1 MGYRKMSQEI
11 RLWHCRFCVVYQ
23 EKPFMSATPLVKNLH
38 PVEHASAQ
46 GKQKEILDMALKQVG
61 FIPNMYANMANA
73 PGVLST
79 YLHGYGLFRGES
91 GLKPAEQEVVFL
103 AVSQVNGCKYC
114 TAAHSMIAEKM
125 SGVPADV
132 LKAIRAQTAI
142 PDARLATLYATTV
155 AMVKS
160 HGQPSTE
167 TVKTFLDAGYKE
179 TDLMYIVLA
188 IAVKTLSNFSNHL
201 FATTVDERFA
211 AYKVD

>member
-1 MGYRKMSQEI
+1 
-11 RLWHCRFCVVYQ
+11 
-23 EKPFMSATPLVKNLH
+23 MSATPLVKNLH
-38 PVEHASAQ
+38 SIDHASAT
-46 GKQKEILDMALKQVG
+46 GKPKEILDIALKQVG

-79 YLHGYGLFRGES
+79 YLHGYGLFRSES
-91 GLKPAEQEVVFL
+91 GLKAAEQEVVFL

-114 TAAHSMIAEKM
+114 TAAHSMIAEKI

-142 PDARLATLYATTV
+142 SDAKLATLYATTV
-155 AMVKS
+155 AMVNS
-160 HGQPSTE
+160 HGQPGPE
-167 TVKTFLDAGYKE
+167 TVKTFIDAGYKE

-201 FATTVDERFA
+201 FATAIDDRFGAYIVD
-211 AYKVD
+211 

>member
-1 MGYRKMSQEI
+1 MMQHFVARTLRPVS
-11 RLWHCRFCVVYQ
+11 LD
-23 EKPFMSATPLVKNLH
+23 SADAT
-38 PVEHASAQ
+38 
-46 GKQKEILDMALKQVG
+46 QKEVLAGAQKAVG

-79 YLHGYGLFRGES
+79 YLHGYALFRGES

-103 AVSQVNGCKYC
+103 AVSQVNGCNYC
-114 TAAHSMIAEKM
+114 TAAHSMIADKM

-142 PDARLATLYATTV
+142 PDVKLATLYATTV
-155 AMVKS
+155 AMVNS
-160 HGQPSTE
+160 HGRPGAE

-201 FATTVDERFA
+201 FATPVDERFA
-211 AYKVD
+211 A